1 MASTSNNPDVPAAA
15 PAPRWRDVWQVPLL
29 AGSVAVLAAGAVWSF
44 ATKPKPDV
52 MGDFRRAE
60 QQMESHE
67 YADALDTLS
76 TRVLPVLAE
85 GGLSPELEKG
95 FYLMRARAVY
105 LGQKEKGIS
114 REENF
119 RSVVEEYGRAE
130 KLGQELENQDQA
142 YLAWSLLKTD
152 ELNKAAERTL
162 ALPAAMHDDRIEL
175 LKELIEVSLEPN
187 RGENGQARALD
198 LLTELTRD
206 TELTNEDRLWALSRQ
221 AKLMVAQGYYED
233 AMTRIL
239 RTMPR
244 ISSEASPTLRGEVLV
259 TLAQAYIGQ
268 GDLESAISQLQSA
281 VEAVGEGSEVAAQ
294 AYALAGQ
301 AFLELDQLE
310 PAQGAFTMVL
320 TQYGVTEWRQ
330 DATLGAAEVQ
340 ARIARREGDH
350 EAIEPAI
357 EMYDQLVSEITGGHD
372 EVHVSP
378 DRVGESL
385 MARYQEQSQSGEHR
399 TALRFI
405 SLAERLYKA
414 DDAPAEMLLG
424 LAEVRKKLADEMLES
439 LGKGGAMSLTQ
450 ADPATQR
457 EARELLLAAGSY
469 YAAHAGR
476 VAVLDTG
483 LYAQSLWNA
492 ADAYDRAGDTE
503 EAVRQ
508 FQQFVGDFPSDTRQP
523 EAKYRLGEAYR
534 ARGEYKLA
542 VQVFSDL
549 VAEGSKAGPFADQS
563 YVPLAQTM
571 LSDDDTSND
580 EQAEGLLREVVSGR
594 LGGTSSPAYRRALL
608 ELGDLC
614 YRTQRYEQAVERYEE
629 FLDRASIDT
638 RKQRDRALD
647 LGEAVSVPGVRF
659 KLADAYRLSSR
670 NIEKSLR
677 AAMPE
682 TEARDLQ
689 RTSRD
694 RLAKAAD
701 NYEQC
706 AAELDAQSHRTELED
721 LYLRNAL
728 FYVADCAFDLKDFDT
743 AVRRYEAAR
752 ERYPRDPAAL
762 VAMTQVVAAYMEQGL
777 VQKAEVANTK
787 AKKFYESLP
796 ESVWDDPMLPM
807 SRREWERWLDA
818 QGRLATAVAQEN
830 EGG

>member
-1 MASTSNNPDVPAAA
+1 MSGSSNNPAA
-15 PAPRWRDVWQVPLL
+15 PAALPRWRDVWQVPLL
-29 AGSVAVLAAGAVWSF
+29 AGSVAVLAGGVVWSL
-44 ATKPKPDV
+44 ATRPKPDV
-52 MGDFRRAE
+52 LGDFRVAE
-60 QQMESHE
+60 RQMEE
-67 YADALDTLS
+67 RQYAEALDTLS
-76 TRVLPVLAE
+76 TRVLPVLSE
-85 GGLSPELEKG
+85 GGLSEEQEKG

-130 KLGQELENQDQA
+130 KLGQELEKEDQA

-152 ELNKAAERTL
+152 DLNRAAERTL
-162 ALPAAMHDDRIEL
+162 ALPASMREDRVEL
-175 LKELIEVSLEPN
+175 LKGLIEVSLEPS

-221 AKLMVAQGYYED
+221 ARLMVAQGYYED

-244 ISSEASPTLRGEVLV
+244 ISSEASPTLRGEVMV
-259 TLAQAYIGQ
+259 TLAEAYIGQ
-268 GDLESAISQLQSA
+268 GDLEAAIQQLQRA
-281 VEAVGEGSEVAAQ
+281 VEAVGDSHEVAAQ

-310 PAQGAFTMVL
+310 QAHGAFEKVL
-320 TQYGVTEWRQ
+320 DEFPMSEWRQ
-330 DATLGAAEVQ
+330 DATLGSAEVQ
-340 ARIARREGDH
+340 ARLARRDGDH

-357 EMYDQLVSEITGGHD
+357 EKYETLVSELTEGHAD
-372 EVHVSP
+372 SHIGP
-378 DRVGESL
+378 GRVGESL
-385 MARYQEQSQSGEHR
+385 MARYEEQSQAGDYR

-405 SLAERLYKA
+405 SMAERLYKPEE
-414 DDAPAEMLLG
+414 APVAMLLG
-424 LAEVRKKLADEMLES
+424 LADVRKKLADEMLAS
-439 LGKGGAMSLTQ
+439 LGNGGAMSLAQ

-469 YAAHAGR
+469 YASHAGR

-483 LYAQSLWNA
+483 AYAQSLWNA

-542 VQVFSDL
+542 AQVFSDL
-549 VAEGSKAGPFADQS
+549 VADGSKAGPFADQS
-563 YVPLAQTM
+563 YVPYAQTL
-571 LSDDDTSND
+571 LSDDDPAND
-580 EQAEGLLREVVSGR
+580 QQAESLLREVLSGR

-614 YRTQRYEQAVERYEE
+614 YRTERYEQAVERYEE

-647 LGEAVSVPGVRF
+647 LGEAVSIPGVRY

-670 NIEKSLR
+670 GIEKSLR

-682 TEARDLQ
+682 AEARELG
-689 RTSRD
+689 RTSRE

-701 NYEQC
+701 EYDRC
-706 AAELDAQSHRTELED
+706 AAELDAQGHRTDLED

-728 FYVADCAFDLKDFDT
+728 FYVADCAFDLKDYDT
-743 AVRRYEAAR
+743 AVQRYEAAR

-762 VAMTQVVAAYMEQGL
+762 VAMTQVVSAYMEQGL
-777 VQKAEVANTK
+777 LQKAEVANTK
-787 AKKFYESLP
+787 ARKFYESLP

-818 QGRLATAVAQEN
+818 QGRLAGAVAAEK